1 MIQLIKIGIDLRVL
15 DSLNITGLGR
25 YALNLTQELIK
36 FEEEEYYLIGNVH
49 RSELECAKKIKVP
62 VELPYGDMEF
72 ANKLLSLIG
81 YVEDLDMIFSPF
93 YPLPERRNFKG
104 IVTIHDLIPLRLPDI
119 FNNTSIYDFYDIY
132 MRDCAKHVDHI
143 ITVSNSTK
151 QDIMELYEI
160 EEEKISVVYLSSHFK
175 SCFSNEADGTTQHH
189 TLMKYGI
196 SQSYILSICT
206 LEPRKNLN
214 RLLKA
219 YEIIRTNLK
228 EELHLVFVGGLG
240 MRSEE
245 LIREIEKSQ
254 FKDSIIM
261 TGYVPDED
269 LPILYS
275 NAEVFV
281 YPSLYEGFGLPV
293 LEAMGY
299 GVPVVT
305 SNVSSLPEVGGEAA
319 LYCDPYDVE
328 SIAYTIEKVLLS
340 PTLQKQLREKSLE
353 RSKLFS
359 WEKTALQTRD
369 VFLKCF
375 NES

>member
-1 MIQLIKIGIDLRVL
+1 MKIGIDLRVL

-25 YALNLTQELIK
+25 YALNLTKELIK
-36 FEEEEYYLIGNVH
+36 FKEEYYFIGNVD
-49 RSELECAKKIKVP
+49 RSELEYTKNMTIP
-62 VELPYGDMEF
+62 IELPYGDIEF

-81 YVEDLDMIFSPF
+81 YVEDLDMMFSPF
-93 YPLPERRNFKG
+93 YPLPERRTFKG
-104 IVTIHDLIPLRLPDI
+104 IVTIHDLIPLRLPEI
-119 FNNTSIYDFYDIY
+119 FRNTGIYNFYDTY
-132 MRDCAKHVDHI
+132 MRECAEHIDHI

-151 QDIMELYEI
+151 QDIMELYGI
-160 EEEKISVVYLSSHFK
+160 EEEKISVIYLAGHSK
-175 SCFSNEADGTTQHH
+175 CFNREDVGEAQQKVFE
-189 TLMKYGI
+189 KYRINKG
-196 SQSYILSICT
+196 YILSLCT
-206 LEPRKNLN
+206 LEPRKNLT

-219 YEIIRTNLK
+219 YEIIRTKLK
-228 EELHLVFVGGLG
+228 EEFHLVFVGGFG

-245 LIREIEKSQ
+245 LIREIEKSP
-254 FKDSIIM
+254 FKDNIIM

-269 LPILYS
+269 LGVLYS

-305 SNVSSLPEVGGEAA
+305 SNVSSLPEVGGDAA
-319 LYCDPYDVE
+319 LYCNPYDVE

-340 PTLQKQLREKSLE
+340 PTLQRQLREKSLE

-369 VFLKCF
+369 VFLKCL
-375 NES
+375 NKS